1 MFFHSVQLTCSIA
14 HGRGRATAPSPRISA
29 ALSSTGASQKW
40 VRSSA
45 ECSGSGPASQWR
57 QVEQVHALV
66 DQLAAA
72 RARGSARHSRS

>member
-1 MFFHSVQLTCSIA
+1 MFFHSVQVTWSIA
-14 HGRGRATAPSPRISA
+14 QGPSRRPASPRISA
-29 ALSSTGASQKW
+29 ALSSTGVSQKW

-45 ECSGSGPASQWR
+45 ECSGSGPSQPVA

-72 RARGSARHSRS
+72 RALRLGAPLGS